1 VMGGQK
7 SSHVDASLPVLTSVL
22 DRFEGSLHEHSLGQ
36 IFAHRPSG
44 STGCHTYIQGVV
56 CMMMAASANHQTS
69 LQDERVH
76 DEKVLFGL
84 SMHVESLRSRGVS
97 FYYPYRSRLLHR
109 DYRGFL
115 SRSRY
120 AIVVVFSFL
129 ELHKAQTPSV
139 VDKVVL

>member
-1 VMGGQK
+1 MGGQK

-84 SMHVESLRSRGVS
+84 IAEELCMWSLLDLGESLFTIPTALVCYVAITGAFSQGQGM
-97 FYYPYRSRLLHR
+97 PLLSS
-109 DYRGFL
+109 FL
-115 SRSRY
+115 SWNYTKRRPH
-120 AIVVVFSFL
+120 L
-129 ELHKAQTPSV
+129 L
-139 VDKVVL
+139 